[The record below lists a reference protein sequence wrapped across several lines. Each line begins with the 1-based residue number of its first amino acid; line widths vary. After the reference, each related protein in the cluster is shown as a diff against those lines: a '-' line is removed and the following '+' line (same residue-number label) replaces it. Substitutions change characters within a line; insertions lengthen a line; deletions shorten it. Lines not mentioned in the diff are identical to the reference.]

1 MQETKVPQPGKIKID
16 GFIVYEHSRIDKEG
30 GGLALCVIK
39 DLNPAFIRDGGEL
52 VEALTVNIHV
62 KNITIS
68 CNTAYGPQES
78 SLIEKKNAF
87 WNYLQEEC
95 DRAKNEGHGFLL
107 QGDLNSWVGPNVIK
121 SDTKPQNQNGKMLV
135 KFVKNNHLTIVNS
148 LPICKGT
155 TTWARTR
162 LGVKLTSTIDFF
174 IVCNIVLPFVN
185 EMMIDNDKNHNIT
198 NFRNTKKKN
207 QLILII
213 LLCG

>member
-1 MQETKVPQPGKIKID
+1 MIEKIRKSVRGGEKSVKSVEKTLVFGGINPDGALSKITTIRKAIRETGAGVWMMQETKVPQPGKIKID
-16 GFIVYEHSRIDKEG
+16 GFIVYEHTRIDKEG

-95 DRAKNEGHGFLL
+95 DRAKN
-107 QGDLNSWVGPNVIK
+107 
-121 SDTKPQNQNGKMLV
+121 
-135 KFVKNNHLTIVNS
+135 
-148 LPICKGT
+148 
-155 TTWARTR
+155 
-162 LGVKLTSTIDFF
+162 
-174 IVCNIVLPFVN
+174 
-185 EMMIDNDKNHNIT
+185 
-198 NFRNTKKKN
+198 
-207 QLILII
+207 
-213 LLCG
+213 